1 MSHAAITP
9 TPAARIASVADLSG
23 GWLAGQV
30 PGSRE
35 KSYEPSEEGS
45 STDREYRYLRNCTSF
60 GLGEVRHLTKMIDEA
75 VEISYRTF
83 CKHCSWR
90 EASELF
96 GYDTHPKQGGLMLK
110 NDWAVTYQ
118 RSTYKGKRCYVL
130 CHSAIEYI
138 FVHADFKGN

>member
-1 MSHAAITP
+1 
-9 TPAARIASVADLSG
+9 VADLSS

-30 PGSRE
+30 LGSHAR
-35 KSYEPSEEGS
+35 SCEPSAADR
-45 STDREYRYLRNCTSF
+45 STDREYRYLRDCTSF
-60 GLGEVRHLTKMIDEA
+60 GRFEVRHLEEMLDLAT
-75 VEISYRTF
+75 EITYRTF

-96 GYDTHPKQGGLMLK
+96 GYDTHPRQGGLMLK

-118 RSTYKGKRCYVL
+118 RSWFKGQRCYVL

-138 FVHADFKGN
+138 FVRGNRSG